1 MLHTNE
7 LTDGCVKCH
16 FGHWSV
22 YMCISVYI
30 VFIST
35 DSIVLDL
42 CGYEK
47 AEYSDALLTKLALG
61 STEDASTVRRFVLP
75 IIERKMVITIY
86 SLLCV
91 VCELYTFLVNFIII

>member
-1 MLHTNE
+1 MQHADTNE

-16 FGHWSV
+16 FGH
-22 YMCISVYI
+22 CISVYI